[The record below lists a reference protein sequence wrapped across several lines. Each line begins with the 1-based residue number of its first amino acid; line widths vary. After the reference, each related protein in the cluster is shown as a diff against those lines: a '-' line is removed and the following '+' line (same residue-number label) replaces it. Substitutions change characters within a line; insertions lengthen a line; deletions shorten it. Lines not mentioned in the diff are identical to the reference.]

1 MCVCSVAN
9 TCSNCS
15 NPWAVAHQAPLSTK
29 FSKQEYWNRLL
40 FPILGIF
47 PIQRSNL
54 PVLHTYYISCIT
66 DILNTEN
73 NNKQIRLTS
82 YQKYWKP
89 KGRRTYVL
97 LKEIIIS
104 TQKYIKDFLF
114 ILIVSSLILMCQC
127 VIFFVYI

>member
-104 TQKYIKDFLF
+104 TQKYMYPMNPLPAFLYYKNAKIYF
-114 ILIVSSLILMCQC
+114 S
-127 VIFFVYI
+127 